1 MVGLLIKKEFKNLFR
16 TYFVNQKSGKGY
28 SKAKTLGFI
37 CLFVFLI
44 LILMAMFFGMG
55 ISISGPLVS
64 MGLGWFYFAI
74 MGIMAL
80 ALGVFGDVF
89 NTYAMLYKAKDNEL
103 LLTLPIPS
111 SKILISRMVVVF
123 LLGLLYECIVFIP
136 GIISFWLG
144 GGNNYCNVPSAII
157 SQILILLFLGLF
169 ITSLTCFLGWLVA
182 LASNKMQHKNIAV
195 IIFSVIFFGAYYF
208 FCMRLSDFINSLIL
222 NAEAFSNNVKSA
234 FYPAFA
240 FGMAGVGNLMDTLIF
255 VAFSVVTFAIAV
267 YILSISFRKIIT
279 TNKGSVK
286 VKYKGYTGKKS
297 SQYFAIWKMEG
308 KRFVSIPTYTLNAGL
323 GIIIMPALLI
333 LLLFK
338 KSTLAPLIEMVGTTE
353 YAPLIPMVCAT
364 MMACIV
370 SMDCGTAPSMS
381 LEGKSIWILQSS
393 PVDPKTVMRGKI
405 DFHFFLN
412 VIPAFILAFF
422 GSLILGFGALDTLLI
437 VVYTVAF
444 TYLISA
450 FGMMMGTIRA
460 NVNWTNP
467 VVPIKQSM
475 AVMITLFSGWILSVV
490 YPGGWYLMRSFV
502 DPIVWKVVMTLLIV
516 IMDILSYLWCMKIGI
531 KKIKEL

>member
-28 SKAKTLGFI
+28 SKAKTLGFM

-308 KRFVSIPTYTLNAGL
+308 KRFVSIPT
-323 GIIIMPALLI
+323 
-333 LLLFK
+333 
-338 KSTLAPLIEMVGTTE
+338 
-353 YAPLIPMVCAT
+353 
-364 MMACIV
+364 
-370 SMDCGTAPSMS
+370 
-381 LEGKSIWILQSS
+381 
-393 PVDPKTVMRGKI
+393 
-405 DFHFFLN
+405 
-412 VIPAFILAFF
+412 
-422 GSLILGFGALDTLLI
+422 
-437 VVYTVAF
+437 
-444 TYLISA
+444 
-450 FGMMMGTIRA
+450 
-460 NVNWTNP
+460 
-467 VVPIKQSM
+467 
-475 AVMITLFSGWILSVV
+475 
-490 YPGGWYLMRSFV
+490 
-502 DPIVWKVVMTLLIV
+502 
-516 IMDILSYLWCMKIGI
+516 
-531 KKIKEL
+531 